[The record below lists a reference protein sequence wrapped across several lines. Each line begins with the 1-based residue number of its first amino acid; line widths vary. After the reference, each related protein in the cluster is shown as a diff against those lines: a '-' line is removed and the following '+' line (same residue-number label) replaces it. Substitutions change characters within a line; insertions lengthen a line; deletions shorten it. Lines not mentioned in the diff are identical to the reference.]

1 MFDASIV
8 ESTICHKC
16 TRCTS
21 DWCRYPGSRQYEE
34 GQECFFEIRYTYYG
48 NKQIVDY
55 VNAGAL
61 SDSSCYSFSTSSYA
75 YLCCGQDYCNEDWL
89 SEHIA
94 TPYI

>member
-1 MFDASIV
+1 
-8 ESTICHKC
+8 
-16 TRCTS
+16 
-21 DWCRYPGSRQYEE
+21 RQYEE

-94 TPYI
+94 TPYIG